1 MDKEP
6 KRTVKKKR
14 KPATRKTPPPAKKAK
29 PKNTGNNKKRP
40 VTNKKPKRNKRRVRN
55 YVKELVF
62 AIILGAVL
70 TFVIGSFFLS
80 IVNVRGFSMIPTLR
94 EGDKVLVQKTTDLK
108 RFDLVAFKSGNGDTQ
123 IRRVIGLPEEKIA
136 YTDDTLM
143 VNDQP
148 IDEKFI
154 IDEINESQRNGK
166 NYTEDFTNRELASSV
181 VIPDDYYLV
190 LGDNRPYATDSR
202 HYGLIA
208 KENVIGKVKMQLFP
222 FDELKSF

>member
-1 MDKEP
+1 MDKGP

-14 KPATRKTPPPAKKAK
+14 KPATRKTPPPTKKAK

-166 NYTEDFTNRELASSV
+166 NYTEDFTNRDLASSV
-181 VIPDDYYLV
+181 MIPDDYYLV

>member
-1 MDKEP
+1 MEKET
-6 KRTVKKKR
+6 KHTIKKKKR
-14 KPATRKTPPPAKKAK
+14 PTTRKTATTSKKAS
-29 PKNTGNNKKRP
+29 PKSTRNKKRP
-40 VTNKKPKRNKRRVRN
+40 MTNKKPKRNKRRIRN
-55 YVKELVF
+55 YVKELIF
-62 AIILGAVL
+62 AILLGAVL
-70 TFVIGSFFLS
+70 TLVISSFFVT

-94 EGDKVLVQKTTDLK
+94 EGDKVLVQKTTELK

-123 IRRVIGLPEEKIA
+123 IRRVIGLPEEKIV
-136 YTDDTLM
+136 YTDDTLF

-148 IDEKFI
+148 VDEKFI

-181 VIPDDYYLV
+181 LIPEDYYLV

-208 KENVIGKVKMQLFP
+208 KENIIGKLKMQLFP
-222 FDELKSF
+222 FDEVKSF